1 MKIKFVKDLTN
12 EESSLFKSS
21 ELYNL
26 ICSDYLMCD
35 IHQMYYKEYFGVKW
49 QDFSIVAYDNELFY
63 AAVYIYS
70 NLDDNKLTY
79 FGFPCKMFRL
89 QYLPNNI
96 VNKAYQEIYA
106 KIKVISTENEYRN
119 ILIEHDPLLTHKLSV
134 NENFKLIFEY
144 NSNIDLSLSENEIKA
159 NVRKSYKSL
168 INWGKNKMDIKVYD
182 YNNINPE
189 LMEEFENFHIKVA
202 KRRTRSHESWMMQYE
217 AVKQNMGYVV
227 NGYYENELVSSVLV
241 LNGKEQAYYGVAVNN
256 RDLMSENRPI
266 GHAVLMEA
274 IYEAKRKGMRI
285 FHLGNVTPSDDKK
298 INDIAKYKKG
308 FSSSLDVKLIVE
320 ASI

>member
-106 KIKVISTENEYRN
+106 KIKVICTENEYKN

-134 NENFKLIFEY
+134 NENFTLKFEY
-144 NSNIDLSLSENEIKA
+144 NSNIDLSLSENEIKS

-168 INWGKNKMDIKVYD
+168 INWGENKMDIKVYD